1 MDGQDENKGRHTITG
16 FFYIMLDSINQTGY
30 ISNNP
35 RVYFLKTLYLSLL
48 TDILITGTDCDEL
61 LLDSISLS
69 GTTGISESVLFSASA
84 L

>member
-1 MDGQDENKGRHTITG
+1 
-16 FFYIMLDSINQTGY
+16 MLDSIIHRQDTY
-30 ISNNP
+30 LIIL
-35 RVYFLKTLYLSLL
+35 VYFLNTLYLSLL
-48 TDILITGTDCDEL
+48 TDILKTGTDCDEL